1 MGGREGPVTRRAEL
15 AAGRLHTGRTVILG
29 GDTIATTPET
39 DRRTHDATDRL
50 GVTFREDV
58 VEVVRAAP
66 EVFAERHRA
75 LHGRYGLDAGLR
87 RRAAKTSP
95 ETVDGGRIRAGYD
108 DLSGRERRLVWRLW
122 TLDTAPLGLTLTG
135 PAFADNP
142 VVYATRTL
150 RDLTGYTAADLLG
163 ENPRLFQGPET
174 EREAVADLR
183 EAVASWNEVTVTVTN
198 AHADGTPFRNR
209 VTLAPLSGTDGT
221 VTHWL
226 GVQERVEA

>member
-1 MGGREGPVTRRAEL
+1 M
-15 AAGRLHTGRTVILG
+15 ILSD
-29 GDTIATTPET
+29 DTSATTPET
-39 DRRTHDATDRL
+39 DRCTHDAADRL

-58 VEVVRAAP
+58 VETVRAAP
-66 EVFAERHRA
+66 EVFAERHQV
-75 LHGRYGLDAGLR
+75 LHGRYGLDAELR
-87 RRAAKTSP
+87 RRAVKTSP
-95 ETVDGGRIRAGYD
+95 ETVNGDQVRTGYD

-174 EREAVADLR
+174 EREAVTDLR

-198 AHADGTPFRNR
+198 THADGTSFRNR
-209 VTLAPLSGTDGT
+209 VTLAPISGTDGT

-226 GVQERVEA
+226 GVQKRVEA

>member
-1 MGGREGPVTRRAEL
+1 
-15 AAGRLHTGRTVILG
+15 VILSD
-29 GDTIATTPET
+29 DTSATTPET
-39 DRRTHDATDRL
+39 DRCTHDAADHL

-58 VEVVRAAP
+58 VETVRAAP
-66 EVFAERHRA
+66 EVFAERHQV
-75 LHGRYGLDAGLR
+75 LHGRYGLDAELR

-95 ETVDGGRIRAGYD
+95 ETVNGDQVRTGYD

-174 EREAVADLR
+174 EREAVTDLR

-198 AHADGTPFRNR
+198 THADGTSFRNR